1 MTLIH
6 AAHELR
12 LHQQTALT
20 PRLQQSVKLLQMSA
34 LEFNQEVRQALVDN
48 PFLEEDEET
57 ATVLPQAAADAADG
71 SDVAVEYATPA
82 APLDMPADGAPLPEY
97 SGDYPVSRN
106 PQDGAPMDM
115 GQWVGASVSLQERL
129 DQELR
134 TYRLSPRDR
143 LLAQYVIQALDEDG
157 YLRLPLDELAD
168 ASVLGTPAEESEWR
182 AALCLV
188 QQLDVPGL
196 GARDLRECLT
206 LQLQAM
212 DTQRPGASLARRIVQ
227 DHLEILARHD
237 YEGLQRA
244 LDCPEHDLRQACEV
258 VRSLDPRPGRRY
270 DQAPP
275 AYIVPDVIVRK
286 ESGEWRV
293 HCNRG
298 AVPQPRL
305 HRVYADLFRT
315 ARYRE
320 RGPMAQELQ
329 EARWLVR
336 NVEQRYSTIQRVAE
350 AIVRMQHGFFEYGP
364 VALRPL
370 MLREISAELDIHE
383 STVSRAT
390 ANKYMA
396 TPMGILEFKYFFSRE
411 LATDTGGS
419 CSAGAVRALIAELI
433 DNEDPRMPLSD
444 VALASKLASDGIVV
458 ARRTVSKYRAQMKR
472 PPAEMRR
479 QY

>member
-1 MTLIH
+1 MVH
-6 AAHELR
+6 AVHELR

-34 LEFNQEVRQALVDN
+34 LEFNQEVRQALVEN
-48 PFLEEDEET
+48 PFLEEDEDT
-57 ATVLPQAAADAADG
+57 AAATPAVDG
-71 SDVAVEYATPA
+71 AGAMPAEVDATPA
-82 APLDMPADGAPLPEY
+82 ATPAAAADGAPPPEY
-97 SGDYPVSRN
+97 SGDYPSPRGAR
-106 PQDGAPMDM
+106 DGTPMDM

-143 LLAQYVIQALDEDG
+143 LLAQYVVQALDEDG
-157 YLRLPLDELAD
+157 YLRLPLEDLAD
-168 ASVLGTPAEESEWR
+168 ASVFGTPPDGSEWR
-182 AALCLV
+182 AALRLI
-188 QQLDVPGL
+188 QQLDMPGL
-196 GARDLRECLT
+196 GARDLRECLL
-206 LQLQAM
+206 LQLQAL
-212 DTQRPGASLARRIVQ
+212 DARRPGVELARQIVEQ
-227 DHLEILARHD
+227 HLDILARHD
-237 YEGLQRA
+237 YEALQRA
-244 LDCPEHDLRQACEV
+244 LGCGEHALRQACDV

-286 ESGEWRV
+286 ESGQWRV

-315 ARYRE
+315 ARYRD

-350 AIVRMQHGFFEYGP
+350 AIVRLQHMFFEYGP

-370 MLREISAELDIHE
+370 MLREVSGELDIHE

-444 VALASKLASDGIVV
+444 VALASRLAADGIVV
-458 ARRTVSKYRAQMKR
+458 ARRTVSKYRAQIKR

>member
-1 MTLIH
+1 MIH
-6 AAHELR
+6 AVHELR
-12 LHQQTALT
+12 LHQHTALT

-34 LEFNQEVRQALVDN
+34 LEFNQEVRQALVEN
-48 PFLEEDEET
+48 PFLEEDEE
-57 ATVLPQAAADAADG
+57 VAAA
-71 SDVAVEYATPA
+71 SPHTH
-82 APLDMPADGAPLPEY
+82 DGANADSTAEQAPAVTPPASSGEGGNMPEY
-97 SGDYPVSRN
+97 SGDYPSSRRTH
-106 PQDGAPMDM
+106 DGAPMDM
-115 GQWVGASVSLQERL
+115 GQWVGASVSLHERL

-143 LLAQYVIQALDEDG
+143 LLAQYIVQALDEDG
-157 YLRLPLDELAD
+157 YLRQPLQELAD
-168 ASVLGTPAEESEWR
+168 NSVFGAPPDESEWR

-206 LQLQAM
+206 LQLQVL
-212 DTQRPGASLARRIVQ
+212 DTQRAGVALARRIVEQ
-227 DHLEILARHD
+227 HLDIMARHD
-237 YEGLQRA
+237 YEALQRA
-244 LDCPEHDLRQACEV
+244 MGCSETELRQACDV

-286 ESGEWRV
+286 ESGQWRV

-315 ARYRE
+315 TRYRD

-350 AIVRMQHGFFEYGP
+350 AIVRMQHMFFEYGP

-370 MLREISAELDIHE
+370 MLREVSAELDIHE

-419 CSAGAVRALIAELI
+419 CSAGAVRALIGELI

-458 ARRTVSKYRAQMKR
+458 ARRTVSKYRAQIKR
-472 PPAEMRR
+472 PSAEMRR

>member
-1 MTLIH
+1 MIH
-6 AAHELR
+6 ATELR
-12 LHQQTALT
+12 LRQQTALT

-34 LEFNQEVRQALVDN
+34 LEFNQEVRQALVEN
-48 PFLEEDEET
+48 PFLEEDEEN
-57 ATVLPQAAADAADG
+57 LPAYMAGDEADG
-71 SDVAVEYATPA
+71 TNTPVEPA
-82 APLDMPADGAPLPEY
+82 QAIAPSIIASENGPVEY
-97 SGDYPVSRN
+97 SGDYPASRHTH
-106 PQDGAPMDM
+106 DGAPMDM
-115 GQWVGASVSLQERL
+115 GQWVGASISLQERL

-143 LLAQYVIQALDEDG
+143 LLAQYIVQALDEDG
-157 YLRLPLDELAD
+157 YLRQPLDELAD
-168 ASVLGTPAEESEWR
+168 NSIFGTPPEESEWR
-182 AALCLV
+182 AALRLV

-196 GARDLRECLT
+196 GARDLKECLT

-212 DTQRPGASLARRIVQ
+212 DEQRAGVALARRIV
-227 DHLEILARHD
+227 DEHLNVLARHD
-237 YEGLQRA
+237 YEALQRA
-244 LDCPEHDLRQACEV
+244 VGCSESELRQACDII
-258 VRSLDPRPGRRY
+258 RSLDPRPGRRY

-286 ESGEWRV
+286 ENGQWKV

-305 HRVYADLFRT
+305 HRAYADLFRT
-315 ARYRE
+315 TRYRD

-350 AIVRMQHGFFEYGP
+350 AIVRLQHMFFEYGP

-370 MLREISAELDIHE
+370 MLREVSAELDIHE

-419 CSAGAVRALIAELI
+419 CSAGAVRALIADLI

-444 VALASKLASDGIVV
+444 VALASRLAADGIVV
-458 ARRTVSKYRAQMKR
+458 ARRTVSKYRAQLKR

>member
-34 LEFNQEVRQALVDN
+34 LEFNQEVRQALVEN
-48 PFLEEDEET
+48 PFLEEDEESAAT
-57 ATVLPQAAADAADG
+57 ASQAPDGADASAAQAAQAA
-71 SDVAVEYATPA
+71 VA
-82 APLDMPADGAPLPEY
+82 APASAPGDDGNPAGY
-97 SGDYPVSRN
+97 SGDYPSARRAN
-106 PQDGAPMDM
+106 DGAPMDM
-115 GQWVGASVSLQERL
+115 GLWVGASVSLQERL

-143 LLAQYVIQALDEDG
+143 LLAQYIVQALDDDG
-157 YLRLPLDELAD
+157 YLRQPLQELAD
-168 ASVLGTPAEESEWR
+168 PSVFGAPPDESEWR
-182 AALCLV
+182 AALRLV
-188 QQLDVPGL
+188 QQLDAPGL
-196 GARDLRECLT
+196 AARDLRECLA
-206 LQLQAM
+206 LQLQGLDA
-212 DTQRPGASLARRIVQ
+212 QRPGVALASRIVEQ
-227 DHLEILARHD
+227 HLDILARHD
-237 YEGLQRA
+237 YEALQHA
-244 LDCPEHDLRQACEV
+244 LGCSESSLRQACEI

-270 DQAPP
+270 DEAPP
-275 AYIVPDVIVRK
+275 AYIVPDVIVRE
-286 ESGEWRV
+286 ESGQWRV
-293 HCNRG
+293 YCNRG

-315 ARYRE
+315 TRYRD

-350 AIVRMQHGFFEYGP
+350 AIVRLQHMFFEYGP

-370 MLREISAELDIHE
+370 MLREVSAELDIHE

-444 VALASKLASDGIVV
+444 VALASRLAADGIVV

>member
-1 MTLIH
+1 LVH
-6 AAHELR
+6 AVHELR

-34 LEFNQEVRQALVDN
+34 LEFNQEVRQALVEN
-48 PFLEEDEET
+48 PFLEEDEEAT
-57 ATVLPQAAADAADG
+57 APPAGDGAAADA
-71 SDVAVEYATPA
+71 
-82 APLDMPADGAPLPEY
+82 PADIAAASTASTAPPADAPPPEY
-97 SGDYPVSRN
+97 SGDYPSSRGTH
-106 PQDGAPMDM
+106 DGAPMDM

-143 LLAQYVIQALDEDG
+143 LLAQYVVQALDEDG
-157 YLRLPLDELAD
+157 YLRLPLEELAD
-168 ASVLGTPAEESEWR
+168 ASVFGTPPDDSEWR
-182 AALCLV
+182 AALRLV
-188 QQLDVPGL
+188 QQLDIPGL
-196 GARDLRECLT
+196 GARDLRECLA
-206 LQLQAM
+206 LQLQAQ
-212 DTQRPGASLARRIVQ
+212 DAHRPGVALAQQIV
-227 DHLEILARHD
+227 DHHLDILARHD
-237 YEGLQRA
+237 YEGLQRV
-244 LDCPEHDLRQACEV
+244 LGCTENELRQACDI
-258 VRSLDPRPGRRY
+258 VRALDPRPGRRY

-286 ESGEWRV
+286 ENGQWRV

-315 ARYRE
+315 ARYRD

-350 AIVRMQHGFFEYGP
+350 AIVRLQQMFFEYGP

-370 MLREISAELDIHE
+370 MLREVSAELDIHE

-444 VALASKLASDGIVV
+444 VALASKLAADGIVV
-458 ARRTVSKYRAQMKR
+458 ARRTVSKYRAQIKR

>member
-1 MTLIH
+1 MHT
-6 AAHELR
+6 AHELR
-12 LHQQTALT
+12 LHQQSALT

-34 LEFNQEVRQALVDN
+34 LEFNQKVQQALVEN

-57 ATVLPQAAADAADG
+57 TAAYSQDDAG
-71 SDVAVEYATPA
+71 
-82 APLDMPADGAPLPEY
+82 DGADSSVEPTPTVTPSASTTDSRMPEY
-97 SGDYPVSRN
+97 SGDYPTSHCTN
-106 PQDGAPMDM
+106 DGAPMDM
-115 GQWVGASVSLQERL
+115 GQWVGASASLQERL
-129 DQELR
+129 GQELH

-143 LLAQYVIQALDEDG
+143 LLTQYIVQALDEDG
-157 YLRLPLDELAD
+157 FLRQPLQELAD
-168 ASVLGTPAEESEWR
+168 NSVFSTPPDASEWR
-182 AALCLV
+182 AALSLV

-196 GARDLRECLT
+196 AARNLRECLT
-206 LQLQAM
+206 LQLQVLDA
-212 DTQRPGASLARRIVQ
+212 QRPGVTLARRIVER
-227 DHLEILARHD
+227 HLDILARRE
-237 YEGLQRA
+237 YEVLQRT
-244 LDCPEHDLRQACEV
+244 LGCSENDLRQACGI
-258 VRSLDPRPGRRY
+258 VRSLDPRPGRSY
-270 DQAPP
+270 DQTPP

-286 ESGEWRV
+286 ENGQWRV

-305 HRVYADLFRT
+305 HRVYADLFRS
-315 ARYRE
+315 ARYHD

-350 AIVRMQHGFFEYGP
+350 AIVRQQHMFFEYGP

-390 ANKYMA
+390 SNKYMA

-419 CSAGAVRALIAELI
+419 CAAGAVRALITDLI

-444 VALASKLASDGIVV
+444 VALASKLAADGIVV
-458 ARRTVSKYRAQMKR
+458 ARRTVSKYRAQIKR

>member
-1 MTLIH
+1 LIH

-34 LEFNQEVRQALVDN
+34 LEFNQEVRQALVEN
-48 PFLEEDEET
+48 PFLEEDEE
-57 ATVLPQAAADAADG
+57 AAASAPQAPDGAGADAPIAQAAAPTSSGALGDEH
-71 SDVAVEYATPA
+71 SPA
-82 APLDMPADGAPLPEY
+82 AY
-97 SGDYPVSRN
+97 SGDYPSARRAN
-106 PQDGAPMDM
+106 DGAPMDM
-115 GQWVGASVSLQERL
+115 GLWVGASVSLQERL

-143 LLAQYVIQALDEDG
+143 LLAQYIVKALDEDG
-157 YLRLPLDELAD
+157 YLRQPLHELAEPG
-168 ASVLGTPAEESEWR
+168 VFGTPPDESEWR
-182 AALCLV
+182 AALRLV
-188 QQLDVPGL
+188 QQLDAPGL
-196 GARDLRECLT
+196 AARDLQECLA
-206 LQLQAM
+206 LQLQAL
-212 DTQRPGASLARRIVQ
+212 DGQRPEVALARRIVEQ
-227 DHLEILARHD
+227 HLDILARHD
-237 YEGLQRA
+237 YEALQNA
-244 LDCPEHDLRQACEV
+244 LGCDESSLRQACDT

-270 DQAPP
+270 DEAPP

-286 ESGEWRV
+286 ESGQWRV
-293 HCNRG
+293 YCNRG

-315 ARYRE
+315 TRYRD

-350 AIVRMQHGFFEYGP
+350 AIVRLQHMFFEYGP

-370 MLREISAELDIHE
+370 MLREVSAELDIHE

-444 VALASKLASDGIVV
+444 VALASKLAADGIVV
-458 ARRTVSKYRAQMKR
+458 ARRTVSKYRAQIKR
-472 PPAEMRR
+472 PPADLRR

>member
-1 MTLIH
+1 MIH

-34 LEFNQEVRQALVDN
+34 LEFNQEVRQALVEN
-48 PFLEEDEET
+48 PFLEEDEE
-57 ATVLPQAAADAADG
+57 AAAAFPAMDG
-71 SDVAVEYATPA
+71 EMARGATEPA
-82 APLDMPADGAPLPEY
+82 EQLPAQATAPSEGAPPSEY
-97 SGDYPVSRN
+97 SGDYPSSRATH
-106 PQDGAPMDM
+106 DGAPMDM

-143 LLAQYVIQALDEDG
+143 LLAQYIVQALDEDG
-157 YLRLPLDELAD
+157 YLRLPLAELAD
-168 ASVLGTPAEESEWR
+168 ASVFSVAPDESEWR
-182 AALCLV
+182 AALKLV

-196 GARDLRECLT
+196 AARDLRECLT

-212 DTQRPGASLARRIVQ
+212 AGSARPGVALAQRIV
-227 DHLEILARHD
+227 DEHLDILARHD
-237 YEGLQRA
+237 YEALQRA
-244 LDCPEHDLRQACEV
+244 AGCQASELRQACDII
-258 VRSLDPRPGRRY
+258 RSLDPRPGRRY

-286 ESGEWRV
+286 DQGQWRV
-293 HCNRG
+293 YCNRG

-305 HRVYADLFRT
+305 HKVYADLFRT
-315 ARYRE
+315 ARYRD

-350 AIVRMQHGFFEYGP
+350 AIVRLQHMFFEYGP

-370 MLREISAELDIHE
+370 MLREVSAELDIHE

-444 VALASKLASDGIVV
+444 VALANKLAADGIVV
-458 ARRTVSKYRAQMKR
+458 ARRTVSKYRAQIKR

>member
-1 MTLIH
+1 MVH
-6 AAHELR
+6 AVHELR

-34 LEFNQEVRQALVDN
+34 LEFNQEVRQALVEN
-48 PFLEEDEET
+48 PFLEEDEEG
-57 ATVLPQAAADAADG
+57 AA
-71 SDVAVEYATPA
+71 SFPT
-82 APLDMPADGAPLPEY
+82 ADGAGADTQAETAAEPVATPTPPPDGGSMPEY
-97 SGDYPVSRN
+97 SGDYPSSRGTH
-106 PQDGAPMDM
+106 DGAPMDM
-115 GQWVGASVSLQERL
+115 GQWVGAAVSLQERL

-143 LLAQYVIQALDEDG
+143 LLAQYILQALDEDG
-157 YLRLPLDELAD
+157 YLRLPLEELAD
-168 ASVLGTPAEESEWR
+168 ASVFGTPPDESEWR

-188 QQLDVPGL
+188 QQLDIPGL

-212 DTQRPGASLARRIVQ
+212 DAQRPGVALAKCIVER
-227 DHLEILARHD
+227 HLDILARHD
-237 YEGLQRA
+237 YEGLQRT
-244 LDCPEHDLRQACEV
+244 LNCPEADLRQACEV

-286 ESGEWRV
+286 ESGQWRV

-315 ARYRE
+315 ARYRD

-350 AIVRMQHGFFEYGP
+350 AIVRMQHMFFEYGP

-370 MLREISAELDIHE
+370 MLREVSAELDIHE

-419 CSAGAVRALIAELI
+419 CSAGAVRALIGELI

-444 VALASKLASDGIVV
+444 VALASKLAADGIVV
-458 ARRTVSKYRAQMKR
+458 ARRTVSKYRAQIKR